1 MIVPVSYMILEDI
14 KALAVRVFGRRVE
27 GPDAEPVEAA
37 ASQR

>member
-1 MIVPVSYMILEDI
+1 VPVSYLILEDV

-27 GPDAEPVEAA
+27 GPDPEPVEVA